1 MPAAARRRLAPP
13 QPRRVSGPAR
23 PRAVPAGGAP
33 LPSRGRTG
41 VFERLR
47 ALPDTRAVDRLL
59 RSRAC
64 IWVIGVMLGG
74 IVAMQ
79 VSLLR
84 MNTSISRAVETQSA
98 LVRQNAGLEA
108 EIATK
113 MSGDKIRAAALK
125 NDMVDPPAGDTR
137 FLVARPGTDPWL
149 AVRRMKPPSEE
160 ARAVMENGG
169 RLPGVGAAGAGGTLA
184 AAAGT
189 AGTGASAAT
198 QTVPG
203 TTTATLSSAA
213 QAIGT
218 AATATAT
225 PTPTP
230 AGAATTGTA
239 TTGTTTTGT
248 TTTGTA
254 TTGIATTPT
263 ATPTPAP
270 ATGATTAPQG

>member
-1 MPAAARRRLAPP
+1 MPEPATVRRRIAPA

-23 PRAVPAGGAP
+23 PRPVPAGAVPRVGGDG
-33 LPSRGRTG
+33 LSG

-47 ALPDTRAVDRLL
+47 ALPDTKAVDRLL

-84 MNTSISRAVETQSA
+84 LNTGISRAVETEST
-98 LVRQNAGLEA
+98 LVRQNADLEA
-108 EIATK
+108 AIGRLTA
-113 MSGDKIRAAALK
+113 GDRVRAAAIK
-125 NDMVDPPAGDTR
+125 DDMLDPPAGETR
-137 FLVARPGTDPWL
+137 FLVARPGTDAWL

-169 RLPGVGAAGAGGTLA
+169 RLPGVTSAGAAGTLA

-189 AGTGASAAT
+189 AGTGASETT

-203 TTTATLSSAA
+203 TTTATQMSA
-213 QAIGT
+213 T
-218 AATATAT
+218 AAATPTPAATPTVIATAT
-225 PTPTP
+225 PTP
-230 AGAATTGTA
+230 AVTA
-239 TTGTTTTGT
+239 T
-248 TTTGTA
+248 A
-254 TTGIATTPT
+254 A
-263 ATPTPAP
+263 
-270 ATGATTAPQG
+270 APQG